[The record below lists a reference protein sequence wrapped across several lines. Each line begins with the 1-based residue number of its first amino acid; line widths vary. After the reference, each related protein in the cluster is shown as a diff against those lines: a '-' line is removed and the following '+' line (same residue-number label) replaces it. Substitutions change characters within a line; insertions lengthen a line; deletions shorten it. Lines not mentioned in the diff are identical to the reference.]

1 MQNDILTLTEKLISV
16 SSTKENPK
24 ALEEAL
30 VISKKYL
37 KGYETKVFKNK
48 GFPSIIYYNTPKLPK
63 RFKVILNAHLDVVPG
78 NNTQYKAAIR
88 GDKLYGRGACDM
100 KAAAAVEILV
110 FKELASK
117 VKYSLGLQLVTDE
130 EIGGFNGTEYQVKKG
145 VRADFV
151 ITGERSDLDID
162 NMSKGV
168 IWLKLKSFGKTAHG
182 AYLWNGKN
190 ALTKLNLVL
199 NKIWKIYPIPKKEVW
214 KTTVNVGN
222 VLTENQTFKKV
233 TNRKVKICKTH
244 GANDIRHFN
253 KFGCNGIEFGPVGIG
268 LHTDNEWVSIKSL
281 ESYYQILKDFL
292 LSL

>member
-222 VLTENQTFKKV
+222 VLTENQTFNKV
-233 TNRKVKICKTH
+233 PDY
-244 GANDIRHFN
+244 AEAWLDIRYIPEEKETVLKTIKKLTSKDIETELVLEDVPHYTKCDN
-253 KFGCNGIEFGPVGIG
+253 KYIEV
-268 LHTDNEWVSIKSL
+268 
-281 ESYYQILKDFL
+281 LKT
-292 LSL
+292 